1 MISNNK
7 RKRTETAIVVGSG
20 NVFADLGLPNP
31 DEALAKANL
40 ALQISTLI
48 ESSGWTQSQA
58 ARKLGIDQPK
68 ISALLRGRLA
78 GFSIERL
85 FRFLNQLGQDIQI
98 SIHPSK
104 RKIPSIQISARKI
117 A

>member
-1 MISNNK
+1 MPAKTTSNK
-7 RKRTETAIVVGSG
+7 SQVFRGST
-20 NVFADLGLPNP
+20 NIFADLGRP
-31 DEALAKANL
+31 DAEEAFAKMKLAYE
-40 ALQISTLI
+40 ISTLI
-48 ESSGWTQSQA
+48 KSAGWTQSQA

-85 FRFLNQLGQDIQI
+85 FKFLNQLGRDIQI
-98 SIHPSK
+98 TVRPSKHPST
-104 RKIPSIQISARKI
+104 SVQVLARKS